1 MGRIFGILCVVLGLW
16 IGIEIFLE
24 GTENAFGGVFAKR
37 APPVGHPERTLPQRA
52 GDSVRD
58 SFAQDAERR
67 ERALPE

>member
-24 GTENAFGGVFAKR
+24 GTDNAFGGIFAKS

-52 GDSVRD
+52 GAAVRD
-58 SFAQDAERR
+58 SFARDAERR